1 MDIPAT
7 MLTLVGE
14 RVLRMGT
21 STDRQRFF
29 FDIPAAQRNNNRVR
43 YGYYLPEGR
52 ILRSKGIEHLLG
64 RTVLDVF
71 DGGTENADEQK
82 LVFETNPDGTKIEHC
97 IFWLQAVDPTTGAYW
112 LLEEDAAEEWEL
124 EESIVDYWELEE
136 SGGPAYMSI
145 EDTVIP
151 KNIYKNTDTETEFYI
166 IQEDE
171 FREPE
176 YE

>member
-7 MLTLVGE
+7 MQTLVGE

-29 FDIPAAQRNNNRVR
+29 FDIPAAQHNSNRTR

-52 ILRSKGIEHLLG
+52 IARSKGIEHLLG

-71 DGGTENADEQK
+71 DGGTEGADEQK

-97 IFWLQAVDPTTGAYW
+97 IFWLHITEPTVSGFW
-112 LLEEDAAEEWEL
+112 LLEEDPEAEWEL
-124 EESIVDYWELEE
+124 EETEIDFWELEE
-136 SGGPAYMSI
+136 SDGPEFASI
-145 EDTVIP
+145 EDATIP
-151 KNIYKNTDTETEFYI
+151 RNIWKNTNVAEEFYI
-166 IQEDE
+166 VQEDD

-176 YE
+176 NE